1 MRNREKCLFYRTLAT
16 YRKKQGMKFL
26 QSWRVRKPAED
37 NESVYISEKF
47 GVRTLHIGSDTVQSA
62 MRIARPNDLEVV
74 YTRSM
79 MAFLLFK
86 PEPRNVHMI
95 GLGGGSLAKFV
106 YHYIPEAQVTAV
118 EVNPQ
123 VVAIARQF
131 FLLPPNDERL
141 NVMVGDGVEYVS
153 RKGLRADVLVVDGY
167 DSESQ
172 VAALATL
179 PFYRD
184 CARILGDDGVL
195 VVNLWGGDRQ
205 FNDTVKRI
213 EAAFPDGTLCLPAE
227 RPGNIIVFGF
237 RSKPAKQEWQELW
250 RRATALEKDYGLA
263 FPRFVEGLRKMNKYD
278 SKELLF

>member
-1 MRNREKCLFYRTLAT
+1 
-16 YRKKQGMKFL
+16 MKFP
-26 QSWRVRKPAED
+26 QSWRVRKPQTD

-86 PEPRNVHMI
+86 PEPRDVLMV

-106 YHYIPEAQVTAV
+106 YHYLPRTRVTAV

-123 VVAIARQF
+123 VVAIARQY
-131 FLLPPNDERL
+131 FLLPPNDARL
-141 NVMVGDGVEYVS
+141 DVIVADGAEYV
-153 RKGLRADVLVVDGY
+153 RHRHLRTDVLIVDGY
-167 DSESQ
+167 DAESQ

-184 CARILGDDGVL
+184 CARALGGDGML
-195 VVNLWGGDRQ
+195 VVNLWGGDRN
-205 FNDTVKRI
+205 FNECVERI
-213 EAAFPDGTLCLPAE
+213 STAFDRRVLCLPAGK
-227 RPGNIIVFGF
+227 PGNIAAFAFKRGQDCP
-237 RSKPAKQEWQELW
+237 RWDELR
-250 RRATALEKDYGLA
+250 RRAQALELLYGLP
-263 FPRFVEGLRKMNKYD
+263 FGRFVE
-278 SKELLF
+278 ELKVLNAHDEASLFI

>member
-1 MRNREKCLFYRTLAT
+1 
-16 YRKKQGMKFL
+16 MKFL
-26 QSWRVRKPAED
+26 QSWRVRKPADD

-95 GLGGGSLAKFV
+95 GLGGGSLAKFI
-106 YHYIPEAQVTAV
+106 YHHVPLARVTAV

-123 VVAIARQF
+123 VVTIARQF
-131 FLLPPNDERL
+131 FMLPPNDERL
-141 NVMVGDGVEYVS
+141 NVMVGDGVEYVA
-153 RKGLRADVLVVDGY
+153 RKGLRADVLIVDGY

-184 CARILGDDGVL
+184 CARALGDAITEQAAL
-195 VVNLWGGDRQ
+195 RRLLATHPGD
-205 FNDTVKRI
+205 VSL
-213 EAAFPDGTLCLPAE
+213 TLRLADSLRLSGHLEEAE
-227 RPGNIIVFGF
+227 RLYSTVIADA
-237 RSKPAKQEWQELW
+237 RPAGGAQ
-250 RRATALEKDYGLA
+250 
-263 FPRFVEGLRKMNKYD
+263 
-278 SKELLF
+278 